1 MYLQSVTTVLAAVE
15 GGHAAAEAGIPPVV
29 WGASVFVVLIGSMIV
44 ALSFANRGLSPEV
57 GQHQDPA
64 DLPADEQ
71 ALLAEYDAK
80 RHG

>member
-1 MYLQSVTTVLAAVE
+1 MFQQSVTTVLAAVE

-29 WGASVFVVLIGSMIV
+29 WGVSVFIALIGSMIV

>member
-1 MYLQSVTTVLAAVE
+1 MFQQSVTTVLAAVE
-15 GGHAAAEAGIPPVV
+15 GGHAAAEAGIHPVV
-29 WGASVFVVLIGSMIV
+29 WGASVFIVLIGSMIV

>member
-1 MYLQSVTTVLAAVE
+1 MFQQSVTTVLAAVE

-29 WGASVFVVLIGSMIV
+29 WGASVFIALIGSMIV